1 MKYKNK
7 LLAMLVIVMVAFV
20 LVSCDNTPKP
30 STSAQVFI
38 FEGGYIKGL
47 SEDGKKLASIV
58 IPSKIGDEDVIGID
72 TNAFAG
78 CTGLTSIVISDSVKT
93 IKGAAFK
100 GCTGL
105 ESVTG
110 MKNVSTIG
118 SRAFMGCSALTSITI
133 PSQVNTLWDRA
144 FNDCTGLSSL
154 TIEEGVEV
162 LHNSFV
168 GCSKLT
174 EVVIPASVREIYGTF
189 NGCSSLAT
197 VRIKGTSIA
206 IEGMG
211 TFRGCNISD
220 IYFGGSKKTW
230 EEYEESREQ
239 KIWGTTRPSKSYT
252 VHCSDGDLTY

>member
-1 MKYKNK
+1 
-7 LLAMLVIVMVAFV
+7 MLVIVMAAFV
-20 LVSCDNTPKP
+20 LVSCDNTPKS
-30 STSAQVFI
+30 STSAQTFI

-47 SEDGKKLASIV
+47 TEDGKKMANIV
-58 IPSKIGDEDVIGID
+58 IPSKIGDEDVVGID
-72 TNAFAG
+72 TDAFAG
-78 CTGLTSIVISDSVKT
+78 CTGLTSIVIPDSVKT

-100 GCTGL
+100 GCSSL

-133 PSQVNTLWDRA
+133 PGQVNTLWDQA
-144 FNDCTGLSSL
+144 FKDCTGLSSL

-174 EVVIPASVREIYGTF
+174 EVVIPASIKEIYGTF

-211 TFRGCNISD
+211 TFRSCNISD
-220 IYFGGSKKTW
+220 IYFGGSKNTW
-230 EEYEESREQ
+230 EEYEEYSQQ
-239 KIWGTTRPSKSYT
+239 KIWGTPKPSKSYT
-252 VHCSDGDLTY
+252 VHCSDGDLKY

>member
-47 SEDGKKLASIV
+47 TEDGKKMANIV

-72 TNAFAG
+72 TEAFAG
-78 CTGLTSIVISDSVKT
+78 CIELTSIVIPDSVKT
-93 IKGAAFK
+93 INGAAFK

-118 SRAFMGCSALTSITI
+118 SSAFMGCSALTSITI

-144 FNDCTGLSSL
+144 FKDCTGLL
-154 TIEEGVEV
+154 
-162 LHNSFV
+162 L
-168 GCSKLT
+168 
-174 EVVIPASVREIYGTF
+174 
-189 NGCSSLAT
+189 
-197 VRIKGTSIA
+197 
-206 IEGMG
+206 
-211 TFRGCNISD
+211 
-220 IYFGGSKKTW
+220 
-230 EEYEESREQ
+230 
-239 KIWGTTRPSKSYT
+239 
-252 VHCSDGDLTY
+252 